1 MKTIDNAVLAGYNA
15 GIERRG
21 GRSVSLTI
29 RTENARCRRAA
40 REMDENMLYW
50 YCGARSRDGLPPRVR
65 L

>member
-29 RTENARCRRAA
+29 RTENRPLSFLFYSC
-40 REMDENMLYW
+40 DHLSLY
-50 YCGARSRDGLPPRVR
+50 
-65 L
+65 